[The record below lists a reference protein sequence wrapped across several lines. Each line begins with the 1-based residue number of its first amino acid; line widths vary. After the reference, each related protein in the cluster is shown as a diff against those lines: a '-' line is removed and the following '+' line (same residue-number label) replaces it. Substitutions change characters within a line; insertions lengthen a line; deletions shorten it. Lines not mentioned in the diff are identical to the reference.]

1 MNTPRAACGVTLLQ
15 GGGAGG
21 PAKPVPRHL
30 WMGVA
35 SLVAGAL
42 LGTAS
47 PTYAQ
52 QVALSGVAGG
62 KALVNLDG
70 ASPRFMA
77 PGQTHQG
84 VKLLSTQGEAAVFEI
99 NGQRQTLR
107 VGDAPVSVGSSGRG
121 DAPSASRIVLTA
133 DAQGHF
139 LPAGQIN
146 GRAVQFMVDTG
157 ASTIGLSESDA
168 KRINLDYTKG
178 RRVQVSTANGTVVGH
193 EVLLDSVRIGSVQV
207 HGVAAIVIPQS
218 MPYVLLGNS
227 FLTRFQMQRN
237 NDQLTLDKRF

>member
-1 MNTPRAACGVTLLQ
+1 
-15 GGGAGG
+15 
-21 PAKPVPRHL
+21 
-30 WMGVA
+30 MGVA
-35 SLVAGAL
+35 SFVAGVL
-42 LGTAS
+42 LGAAS
-47 PTYAQ
+47 PTYSQ

-62 KALVNLDG
+62 KALVNIDG

-107 VGDAPVSVGSSGRG
+107 VGDAPVSVGRSGG
-121 DAPSASRIVLTA
+121 PEASGPQRVVLTA

-146 GRAVQFMVDTG
+146 GRTVQFMVDTG
-157 ASTIGLSESDA
+157 ATAVVLSESDA

-178 RRVQVSTANGTVVGH
+178 RKVGVSTANGNVIGH
-193 EVLLDSVRIGSVQV
+193 QLQLDSVRVGSAQV
-207 HGVAAIVIPQS
+207 HGVAAIVLPQS

-237 NDQLTLDKRF
+237 NDQLTLDRRF